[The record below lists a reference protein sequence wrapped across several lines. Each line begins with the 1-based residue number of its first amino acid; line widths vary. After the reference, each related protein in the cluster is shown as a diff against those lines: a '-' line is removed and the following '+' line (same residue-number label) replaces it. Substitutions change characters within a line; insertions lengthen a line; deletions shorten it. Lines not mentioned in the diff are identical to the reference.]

1 MTIMTALLIY
11 DIHCPK
17 TYRLIYKKLDKFV
30 NSRIQ
35 KSVFEVVGTA
45 TELQQMFDEIRGIID
60 QETDSLAMIPLC
72 VEDQKKIID
81 MGKSQKRS
89 RPVGDY
95 LIL

>member
-1 MTIMTALLIY
+1 VTIMTALLIY

-60 QETDSLAMIPLC
+60 QETDNLAMIPLC
-72 VEDQKKIID
+72 VEDQKKTID

>member
-1 MTIMTALLIY
+1 MTALLIY

-60 QETDSLAMIPLC
+60 QETDNLAMIPLC
-72 VEDQKKIID
+72 VEDQKKTID